1 MKTNKEILMKFVS
14 TQGYKR
20 NSPDKNR
27 PVNVIPSN
35 QITMQDVDFPV
46 KGVDNL
52 GNEMVMQP
60 GEEYTFPGDYV
71 VETPSMQQGGQRTFL
86 NTASQFLPVYETY
99 LDIKDIAK
107 GIRQNDKEQLNRGV
121 IGLAA
126 PFSGKAVLNAVDYVS
141 DKLIGVDATNKLAAT
156 RNDVLNMSTSDLQK
170 LYIKYGPGGYDKWV
184 ADGKPDL
191 NKKQKGGE
199 TNNDREMVEGIADI
213 LTQVKDPA
221 NRRRIA
227 KNMVADFKRENVK
240 YNLQDFL
247 SMAKAQMKEGGE
259 LNDYNMEYMK
269 DGGNVPTN
277 PELWSRAKSAAKSK
291 YDVYPSAYANGYA
304 AKWYKERGGGWKK
317 AQQGGVVEPVY
328 VFDKN
333 DPRLKAYKDSLNLY
347 EQGVEPFVH
356 FDDYTGKSPRKEYAK
371 KNYIPG
377 KEGKPVTREQIL
389 NEIDY
394 INEELISQD
403 RPALIKNANERI
415 ALLKKSLET
424 GVYPAN
430 LIYPE
435 QQINALVYKKPVVQV
450 EYKKPNTIVKEE
462 LYDMNN
468 KQIGSEEQ
476 KKIGGCMECG
486 GSVYADGGAYNGY
499 MVNPME
505 MFYQE
510 GGDTNMKLSNSE
522 VVELAKNL
530 GSNGAIHLDEY
541 NALSPVDKQ
550 RVSKSFE
557 RFTGYNLDKI
567 PYNSNVKNHTDSVQF
582 LSGYNRGAKMSKN
595 YPVASKTVY
604 EQGIDPV
611 FGVYGQGRSSG
622 YFDNAKYQEGGEAE
636 QPQQMQQGP
645 DIEAAIGEIS
655 SMIAQG
661 ENPEDIYDMLIE
673 SGVPEQYAQGYLSEA
688 MSDLEED
695 DMEEEDVPMDDDE
708 MEEFEEFIDEEE
720 EDMYANDESEEE
732 TEMKRGGSIKIKP
745 SRKGTFKAQ
754 ATKMGMSVA
763 EAADYILRHKDE
775 FSPAMV
781 KKANFAKNFAKE
793 LGGEIYNLEKF
804 GNGGIPD
811 RYRNLGFTRVGAK
824 RRSTRPGKKWMVLAK
839 KGDKYKVVH
848 GGYKGMSDYTQ
859 HRNPK
864 RRERFWN
871 RMGGKNSAKA
881 TDPFSP
887 LYWHKRFGTWQEGGM
902 YTGTRMYKA
911 QAGGTKTYDQWL
923 NENMNRPD
931 VFQNSQ
937 SPDYLS
943 SLYQMEVPSTPFQTP
958 AISRMTRT
966 GGSGMGAMEIL
977 DPMVPNVD
985 NPYDLTLPATPTTG
999 IETDRLVAPPG
1010 WNAMNNTQGLSTSG
1024 TMVQEEPTNRS
1035 GFNWRR
1041 NAGDIMLSSLGVV
1054 NQLKM
1059 RKDYEKEYKERLRNI
1074 GNSDQ
1079 RYDAYTPSNP
1089 FGNYTLNAGPGS
1101 NFALVTNTPMQDFG
1115 TRMAGA
1121 RYGGTTSYKKGGEYY
1136 ATDEEIQMILAMG
1149 GEIEFLD

>member
-35 QITMQDVDFPV
+35 EITMQGVDFPV
-46 KGVDNL
+46 RGVDNL

-71 VETPSMQQGGQRTFL
+71 VETPAMQQGG
-86 NTASQFLPVYETY
+86 E
-99 LDIKDIAK
+99 
-107 GIRQNDKEQLNRGV
+107 
-121 IGLAA
+121 
-126 PFSGKAVLNAVDYVS
+126 
-141 DKLIGVDATNKLAAT
+141 
-156 RNDVLNMSTSDLQK
+156 
-170 LYIKYGPGGYDKWV
+170 
-184 ADGKPDL
+184 
-191 NKKQKGGE
+191 
-199 TNNDREMVEGIADI
+199 NDREMVEGIADI
-213 LTQVKDPA
+213 LTQVTDPA

-227 KNMVADFKRENVK
+227 KNMVADFKRENVN

-247 SMAKAQMKEGGE
+247 SMAKVQMKEGGQHGGLDRWFAEKWVDVKTGKECGRQEGENRKGYPACRPSKRISEDTPKTASE
-259 LNDYNMEYMK
+259 LSSSEKEKFKRTKTSSERIPYQHQRKEEGGEYDMEYMK

-277 PELWSRAKSAAKSK
+277 PELWSRAKAAAKSK

-304 AKWYKERGGGWKK
+304 AKWYKEKGGGWKK
-317 AQQGGVVEPVY
+317 AQKGGSVPPVY
-328 VFDKN
+328 VSDKN
-333 DPRLKAYKDSLNLY
+333 DPRLKAYTDSLDLY

-356 FDDYTGKSPRKEYAK
+356 FDDFSGKKPLKEYAK
-371 KNYIPG
+371 KNYVPG

-389 NEIDY
+389 REIDY

-403 RPALIKNANERI
+403 RPALIKNANERL

-430 LIYPE
+430 LVYPE
-435 QQINALVYKKPVVQV
+435 QQINALVYKKPVVPV

-462 LYDMNN
+462 SYDMNS

-476 KKIGGCMECG
+476 KQMGGCMECG
-486 GSVYADGGAYNGY
+486 GPVYADGGAYNGY
-499 MVNPME
+499 MTNPME

-510 GGDTNMKLSNSE
+510 GGES
-522 VVELAKNL
+522 
-530 GSNGAIHLDEY
+530 
-541 NALSPVDKQ
+541 
-550 RVSKSFE
+550 
-557 RFTGYNLDKI
+557 
-567 PYNSNVKNHTDSVQF
+567 
-582 LSGYNRGAKMSKN
+582 
-595 YPVASKTVY
+595 
-604 EQGIDPV
+604 
-611 FGVYGQGRSSG
+611 
-622 YFDNAKYQEGGEAE
+622 E
-636 QPQQMQQGP
+636 QPQQMQQEA

-655 SMIAQG
+655 SLIAQG
-661 ENPEDIYDMLIE
+661 EDPSDIYDMLIE
-673 SGVPEQYAQGYLSEA
+673 SGVPEQFAQGYLSEA

-708 MEEFEEFIDEEE
+708 MAEFEEYADEEEDKEMYADDEEE
-720 EDMYANDESEEE
+720 EEE
-732 TEMKRGGSIKIKP
+732 TKMKRGGSIKIKP

-763 EAADYILRHKDE
+763 EAADYILRHKEE

-793 LGGEIYNLEKF
+793 LGGEIYNLDKF
-804 GNGGIPD
+804 KNGGGIPD

-887 LYWHKRFGTWQEGGM
+887 LYWHKRFGTWEQGGGV
-902 YTGTRMYKA
+902 YTGSKMYKA
-911 QAGGTKTYDQWL
+911 QTGGPSKTYDQWL

-937 SPDYLS
+937 SPDYLA
-943 SLYQMEVPSTPFQTP
+943 SLYQMEVPSTPSQTP
-958 AISRMTRT
+958 AIPRMTRT

-977 DPMVPNVD
+977 DPMVPNAD

-1010 WNAMNNTQGLSTSG
+1010 WNAMNNTEGLSKTG

-1041 NAGDIMLSSLGVV
+1041 NAGDIMLSSMGVI

-1059 RKDYEKEYKERLRNI
+1059 RKDYEKEYKQRLRTA
-1074 GNSDQ
+1074 GNTDQ
-1079 RYDAYTPSNP
+1079 RYDAYNPSNP